1 MLALR
6 ILKTPNHFFMSYATH
21 TIRSLDK
28 ITRVFDFLAYQEN
41 VQPISDALAN
51 KVNGEWKKHSTADF
65 RRQANLVSLGLLKL
79 GLQKGDVVGIIS
91 ENRPEWNFVD
101 VGVIQIG
108 CVVVPLYP
116 NASAQ
121 DYGFILQHAEV
132 KVVFLSKPEFY
143 NKVKQTELPNL
154 QAIYAFDEQPNAP
167 HWTVLTSQVGKEN
180 HDTLETYRQAVVPQ
194 DLMTLM
200 YTSGTTG
207 QPKGVMITHD
217 NFVFNVMGTLGLDTV
232 PKVTGGNPRALSFL
246 PLCHVFEKAVVYAY
260 IQRSASIYYAES
272 LETIGTNLQEVQPNM
287 FTTVPRLLEKVYEKI
302 EAKAST
308 LPWIQ
313 RKIFDWAMNI
323 AENYNPNEK
332 TGFWQAIQL
341 SLARRLV
348 FSKWQAALGGKIGYI
363 LSGAAALSPR
373 LAKIFWA
380 AGIPVMEGY
389 GLSETTPGCCI
400 NSHGENMYYVGSVGR
415 VLPHV
420 EVRIAPEE
428 GYKAGEGEIMCRGRN
443 IMKGYYKNP
452 EVTAETIE
460 ADGWLHTGDIG
471 MFIDKDGKP
480 ANLQPN
486 QIITLADVYFLKIT
500 DRKKEIF
507 KTSGGKYIAPLQL
520 ETKFKEST
528 FIEQI
533 AVVGENE
540 KFPAALIVP
549 SFVSLKDWCQ
559 QEGLAY
565 TTNQEMV
572 KHPKVIHKIQ
582 TEIDKMNE
590 PFGQYERIKKFAL
603 LPSEWTVDT
612 NELTPTMKLKRRE
625 LKKNYALIIEEFYKE

>member
-1 MLALR
+1 MAYSTAK
-6 ILKTPNHFFMSYATH
+6 ID
-21 TIRSLDK
+21 SLDK
-28 ITRVFDFLAYQEN
+28 VTRVFDFLAYQEN
-41 VQPISDALAN
+41 IMPITDALAH
-51 KVNGEWKKHSTADF
+51 KVNGVWKKYTTQEF

-79 GLQKGDVVGIIS
+79 GLQKGDVVAIIS

-116 NASAQ
+116 NASAN
-121 DYGFILQHAEV
+121 DFGYVLQHAQA
-132 KVVFLSKPEFY
+132 KVIFVSKPAMY
-143 NKVKQTELPNL
+143 DKVKQTELPEVK
-154 QAIYAFDEQPNAP
+154 AVYAFDDQKSIP
-167 HWTVLTSQVGKEN
+167 HWSTLTAQVAKE
-180 HDTLETYRQAVVPQ
+180 DEAQLEAYRQAVEPH

-207 QPKGVMITHD
+207 QPKGVMISHD
-217 NFVFNVMGTLGLDTV
+217 NFVFNVIGTLYLDTV
-232 PKVTGGNPRALSFL
+232 PKPVVGNPRALSFL

-272 LETIGTNLQEVQPNM
+272 LETIGANLQEVKPHM

-302 EAKAST
+302 EAKAAT
-308 LPWIQ
+308 LPWLQ
-313 RKIFDWAMNI
+313 RKIFDWAMGL
-323 AENYNPNEK
+323 AETHDPNRK
-332 TGFWQAIQL
+332 SSFWEAMQL
-341 SLARRLV
+341 SVARRLV
-348 FSKWQAALGGKIGYI
+348 FSKWQDALGGNIGYI

-400 NSHGENMYYVGSVGR
+400 NSHGEDMYYVGSVGR
-415 VLPHV
+415 VLPNV
-420 EVRIAPEE
+420 EVRIAQEE
-428 GYKAGEGEIMCRGRN
+428 GYREGEGEIMCRGRN
-443 IMKGYYKNP
+443 IMQGYYKNA
-452 EVTAETIE
+452 EATAETINN
-460 ADGWLHTGDIG
+460 GWLHTGDIG
-471 MFIDKDGKP
+471 MFIDRAGNPVKLKTD
-480 ANLQPN
+480 
-486 QIITLADVYFLKIT
+486 QIITLKDVYFLKIT

-528 FIEQI
+528 FVEQI

-540 KFPAALIVP
+540 KFPSALIVP
-549 SFVSLKDWCQ
+549 SFASLKIWCADK
-559 QEGLAY
+559 GIPY
-565 TTNQEMV
+565 TTNEKMLQE
-572 KHPKVIHKIQ
+572 PPILQ
-582 TEIDKMNE
+582 LFQQEIDKLNE

-603 LPSEWTVDT
+603 LPAEWTVET

-625 LKKNYALIIEEFYKE
+625 LKKNYEDIITGFYKE